1 MASSTNEVTIDETLE
16 RFLADQRER
25 LSEQTF
31 RGYED
36 VVRLLRHSLDG
47 YAYSWLD
54 ENERQRWEQ
63 EFETNEQGAFC
74 RLFGP
79 EKIPEHLGAFLGD
92 FMVRKVFASQQL
104 LKASGTAT
112 GELVRWLS
120 HLGYID
126 EHAARDASE
135 QAREAARDLPTA
147 DRLGMMLHDLAAQ
160 TLDVDPERVAEQDWV
175 EDYLQIT
182 DVEAGKIWFEGA
194 VGPIMV
200 ARKTSDL
207 ARPGWSM
214 HITAARLNDSWRL
227 LEVGFVYP

>member
-1 MASSTNEVTIDETLE
+1 MATSTNEVTIDETLD

-31 RGYED
+31 RRYED

-54 ENERQRWEQ
+54 ENERQRWEK
-63 EFETNEQGAFC
+63 EFETNEEGAFC

-79 EKIPEHLGAFLGD
+79 EKIPDHLGAFLGD

-104 LKASGTAT
+104 LKASCTVT
-112 GELVRWLS
+112 GKLVRWLS
-120 HLGYID
+120 QHGYID
-126 EHAARDASE
+126 DQAAQDASE
-135 QAREAARDLPTA
+135 QARDAARDLPTA
-147 DRLGMMLHDLAAQ
+147 DRLGMMLHDLAAK
-160 TLDVDPERVAEQDWV
+160 TPDVDPEQVAEQDWV

-182 DVEAGKIWFEGA
+182 DVEPGKIWFEGGI
-194 VGPIMV
+194 GPIIV
-200 ARKTSDL
+200 PRKTSDL

-214 HITAARLNDSWRL
+214 HITAARLNDTWRL